1 MKIAILGFGREG
13 HSILKFLRK
22 TRINADYHADKRG
35 YKNIGKNQRKHLRK
49 HLRKSAAD
57 EILVLDK
64 NRNVKVPRGVK
75 THLGKNYLKNLERFD
90 VIFRSPGIPY
100 FLPEI
105 QKAKKQG
112 VKISSAT
119 NLFFERYPGKIVG
132 ITGTK
137 GKGTTATL
145 LYKILGAAGKDV
157 FLAGNIGK
165 PSLDLLSNTQI
176 NADSHAQPRLD
187 GESRRADKRRYKNI
201 SENQRSNQRESV
213 YIILELSSFQLQDLK
228 KSPSIA
234 AVLDIFPDHLDAH
247 KNLKEYYDAKAN
259 IARYQKSGD
268 KIFFFKNNNLSR
280 HVASKSKGK
289 KISVNEKSFKLFSQ
303 DDLLIKGAHNFKNAV
318 MAAIVAK
325 SLGVSEKIILETA
338 KKFKGLHY
346 RTQLIKKIR
355 GVSYYNDS
363 ASTNP
368 FSTIAALKSF
378 SQPVILICGGAS
390 KNTDFK
396 KFGGEAGK
404 MAKKIILFGQ
414 NKKEMRKTIKTSS
427 KIKMAGTLNEA
438 VKIAF
443 SLSSPGDVV
452 LFSPAS
458 TSFDMFDN
466 YIDRGRAFDKIIKAL
481 N

>member
-100 FLPEI
+100 LLPEI
-105 QKAKKQG
+105 QKAEKQG
-112 VKISSAT
+112 VKISSAIE
-119 NLFFERYPGKIVG
+119 LFFEQLRRLTQNERGLTRKRIGASRRPIIIG

-137 GKGTTATL
+137 GKGTTSTL
-145 LYKILGAAGKDV
+145 LYKILKASGKKV

-176 NADSHAQPRLD
+176 NADSHA
-187 GESRRADKRRYKNI
+187 DKRRYKNI
-201 SENQRSNQRESV
+201 SENQRSNQRESA

-259 IARYQKSGD
+259 IGRYQKQGD

-289 KISVNEKSFKLFSQ
+289 KISVNEKSFKLFSP
-303 DDLLIKGAHNFKNAV
+303 DDLLIRGAHNFKNAV

-338 KKFKGLHY
+338 KKFKGLH
-346 RTQLIKKIR
+346 
-355 GVSYYNDS
+355 
-363 ASTNP
+363 
-368 FSTIAALKSF
+368 
-378 SQPVILICGGAS
+378 
-390 KNTDFK
+390 
-396 KFGGEAGK
+396 
-404 MAKKIILFGQ
+404 
-414 NKKEMRKTIKTSS
+414 
-427 KIKMAGTLNEA
+427 
-438 VKIAF
+438 
-443 SLSSPGDVV
+443 
-452 LFSPAS
+452 
-458 TSFDMFDN
+458 
-466 YIDRGRAFDKIIKAL
+466 
-481 N
+481 

>member
-1 MKIAILGFGREG
+1 MKVTHQQVRGDPERYRRVAILGFGREG
-13 HSILKFLRK
+13 KAVLNYLKKSPQYKKAEIWILDRNPKVTTGDPVAEQVRYGAGKGQVTKFQ
-22 TRINADYHADKRG
+22 T
-35 YKNIGKNQRKHLRK
+35 
-49 HLRKSAAD
+49 
-57 EILVLDK
+57 
-64 NRNVKVPRGVK
+64 
-75 THLGKNYLKNLERFD
+75 GKNYLKNLERFD

-176 NADSHAQPRLD
+176 NADSH
-187 GESRRADKRRYKNI
+187 ADKRRYKNI

>member
-100 FLPEI
+100 LLPEI
-105 QKAKKQG
+105 QKAEKQG
-112 VKISSAT
+112 VKISSAIE
-119 NLFFERYPGKIVG
+119 LFFEQLRRLTQNERGLTRKRIGASRRPIIIG

-137 GKGTTATL
+137 GKGTTSAL
-145 LYKILGAAGKDV
+145 LYKILKASGKKV

-176 NADSHAQPRLD
+176 NADSHA
-187 GESRRADKRRYKNI
+187 DKRRYKNI
-201 SENQRSNQRESV
+201 SENQRSNQRESA

-234 AVLDIFPDHLDAH
+234 AVLDIFPDHVDAH
-247 KNLKEYYDAKAN
+247 KSLKEYYEAKSN
-259 IARYQKSGD
+259 IGRYQKQGD

-280 HVASKSKGK
+280 HVASKGRGK
-289 KISVNEKSFKLFSQ
+289 KIAVDPSTSLRTSRKSLKLFSQ
-303 DDLLIKGAHNFKNAV
+303 DDLLIKGAHNFKNVV
-318 MAAIVAK
+318 MAATIAE
-325 SLGVSEKIILETA
+325 SLGVPKKIILKTV
-338 KKFKGLHY
+338 KRFRGLEH
-346 RTQLIKKIR
+346 RMELVRNIH
-355 GVSYYNDS
+355 GVRYYNDS
-363 ASTNP
+363 AAVNP
-368 FSTIAALKSF
+368 GSAIAALETAGKNTILIAGGKERGLDYSMFAKAIKKYAKS
-378 SQPVILICGGAS
+378 VILIGEN
-390 KNTDFK
+390 KNKILHAIK
-396 KFGGEAGK
+396 KALP
-404 MAKKIILFGQ
+404 KKRVPITVVK
-414 NKKEMRKTIKTSS
+414 NMK
-427 KIKMAGTLNEA
+427 EA
-438 VKIAF
+438 VETAYRQATLYTLH
-443 SLSSPGDVV
+443 STPCNV
-452 LFSPAS
+452 L
-458 TSFDMFDN
+458 
-466 YIDRGRAFDKIIKAL
+466 L
-481 N
+481 

>member
-35 YKNIGKNQRKHLRK
+35 YKNIGENQRK

-176 NADSHAQPRLD
+176 NADTKTSAKI
-187 GESRRADKRRYKNI
+187 SVVI
-201 SENQRSNQRESV
+201 SENPC
-213 YIILELSSFQLQDLK
+213 I
-228 KSPSIA
+228 
-234 AVLDIFPDHLDAH
+234 
-247 KNLKEYYDAKAN
+247 
-259 IARYQKSGD
+259 
-268 KIFFFKNNNLSR
+268 
-280 HVASKSKGK
+280 
-289 KISVNEKSFKLFSQ
+289 
-303 DDLLIKGAHNFKNAV
+303 
-318 MAAIVAK
+318 
-325 SLGVSEKIILETA
+325 
-338 KKFKGLHY
+338 
-346 RTQLIKKIR
+346 
-355 GVSYYNDS
+355 
-363 ASTNP
+363 
-368 FSTIAALKSF
+368 
-378 SQPVILICGGAS
+378 
-390 KNTDFK
+390 
-396 KFGGEAGK
+396 
-404 MAKKIILFGQ
+404 
-414 NKKEMRKTIKTSS
+414 
-427 KIKMAGTLNEA
+427 
-438 VKIAF
+438 
-443 SLSSPGDVV
+443 
-452 LFSPAS
+452 
-458 TSFDMFDN
+458 
-466 YIDRGRAFDKIIKAL
+466 
-481 N
+481 